1 MNFAKE
7 LSSLTKEA
15 LDGFKEASA
24 ASGGGVRIDKE
35 LVDRVKEIDDRL
47 NGFLDWNN

>member
-1 MNFAKE
+1 VQFANE

-15 LDGFKEASA
+15 LDGFKEASVA
-24 ASGGGVRIDKE
+24 RSGSIVIDKE
-35 LVDRVKEIDDRL
+35 LVERLREIDDRL